1 MFSSGYKQT
10 VFSRAVGNGQSAVDT
25 VIGIDRKKVLQTAT
39 LRSVRAMR
47 SVFCDAY

>member
-1 MFSSGYKQT
+1 MISTLASKKT
-10 VFSRAVGNGQSAVDT
+10 TPLVDPLPHST

-39 LRSVRAMR
+39 LRSVRAIR

>member
-1 MFSSGYKQT
+1 MFSSGYKRT

-25 VIGIDRKKVLQTAT
+25 VIGIDRKKVLQNTT